1 MSPSQARPQF
11 ESWGR
16 FPKLFA
22 EVRPL
27 FWKEDFPASIAA
39 GTKILA
45 VGMGRSYGDVCLLQ
59 HGTLL
64 TTPNLDRLISFDSG
78 TGLLRCEAGVT
89 LAEILD
95 FAVPRGWFLP
105 VSPGTRKAKTWN
117 SQW

>member
-16 FPKLFA
+16 FPKLSA

-27 FWKEDFPASIAA
+27 FWKEDFPASPDA
-39 GTKILA
+39 GTKMLA

-64 TTPNLDRLISFDSG
+64 TTPNLDRLISFDSD
-78 TGLLRCEAGVT
+78 E
-89 LAEILD
+89 
-95 FAVPRGWFLP
+95 
-105 VSPGTRKAKTWN
+105 S
-117 SQW
+117 

>member
-1 MSPSQARPQF
+1 MSPSQAQPQF

-78 TGLLRCEAGVT
+78 TGLLRCEAGFT
-89 LAEILD
+89 LAEIID
-95 FAVPRGWFLP
+95 FNFTH
-105 VSPGTRKAKTWN
+105 S
-117 SQW
+117 